1 MPQSLYIILW
11 LVAILWI
18 NVYLIQWFR
27 VIAFFNSQEIP
38 RVRIPEET
46 LEIICVFRNEET
58 QLIPFLNQVAEI
70 LQNISAKVT
79 LVNDHSEDNGID
91 IIQKHPLNPHPQ
103 FQLLTAPSNIKGKK
117 ACINWA
123 VNQSNRTLIF
133 ITDADCLIFPLAIE
147 KMFSLMESTKSQLVL
162 GLVRFEEKE
171 TTLGTYQSIENSALI
186 ALSTYHA
193 NMKTPTMGN
202 AANMLFSRSHFIA
215 SNPYEQNEHIPGGD
229 DIFLIQA
236 FQNQKLKISY
246 ANDINTAVTTGVCPD
261 WTSLWHQRIRW
272 AQKSRFQKTGNTQKS
287 QIVFVLFVCYLWGI
301 SIGSVL
307 HQAYAIVLM
316 CWTLKIGGEAIF
328 IRKLFFKMDQKAPSL
343 FQIIKSSL
351 IQSLF
356 VPLVALFQFFAP
368 VYWKGRKL

>member
-1 MPQSLYIILW
+1 MPQSLYIVLW

-18 NVYLIQWFR
+18 NVYLFQWFR

-38 RVRIPEET
+38 RVKIPEET

-58 QLIPFLNQVAEI
+58 HLIAFLNQITEI
-70 LQNISAKVT
+70 LQNISAKIT
-79 LVNDHSEDNGID
+79 LVNDHSEDQSLETVRN
-91 IIQKHPLNPHPQ
+91 HPLFGHPNLELRNPPP
-103 FQLLTAPSNIKGKK
+103 TIKGKK

-133 ITDADCLIFPLAIE
+133 TTDADCLIFPLAIE
-147 KMFSLMESTKSQLVL
+147 KMFSIMESSKSQLVL
-162 GLVRFEEKE
+162 GLVSFEEKN
-171 TTLGTYQSIENSALI
+171 TTLGTYQRIENSALI

-236 FQNQKLKISY
+236 FQSQKLKISY
-246 ANDINTAVTTGVCPD
+246 ANDINTAVTTGVCPN

-272 AQKSRFQKTGNTQKS
+272 AQKSRFQKLGNTQKS

-301 SIGSVL
+301 SIGSVF
-307 HQAYAIVLM
+307 HQAYAIVLA
-316 CWTLKIGGEAIF
+316 CWSLKIGGEAIF

-351 IQSLF
+351 IQSVF
-356 VPLVALFQFFAP
+356 VPLVALFQFFVP

>member
-79 LVNDHSEDNGID
+79 LVNDHSEDQSLEIVRN
-91 IIQKHPLNPHPQ
+91 HPLFGHPNLELRNPPP
-103 FQLLTAPSNIKGKK
+103 TIKGKK

-133 ITDADCLIFPLAIE
+133 TTDADCLIFPFAIE

-162 GLVRFEEKE
+162 GLVRFEEKD

-246 ANDINTAVTTGVCPD
+246 ANDINTAFTTEVCPD

-272 AQKSRFQKTGNTQKS
+272 AQKSRFQKTGNTQK
-287 QIVFVLFVCYLWGI
+287 
-301 SIGSVL
+301 
-307 HQAYAIVLM
+307 
-316 CWTLKIGGEAIF
+316 
-328 IRKLFFKMDQKAPSL
+328 
-343 FQIIKSSL
+343 
-351 IQSLF
+351 
-356 VPLVALFQFFAP
+356 
-368 VYWKGRKL
+368 

>member
-27 VIAFFNSQEIP
+27 VISFFNSQEIP
-38 RVRIPEET
+38 RVKIPEET

-58 QLIPFLNQVAEI
+58 QLIPFLNQVTEI
-70 LQNISAKVT
+70 LQKISAKVT
-79 LVNDHSEDNGID
+79 LVNDHSEDQSLEIVRN
-91 IIQKHPLNPHPQ
+91 HPLFGHPHLELLNPPP
-103 FQLLTAPSNIKGKK
+103 TIKGKK
-117 ACINWA
+117 ACMNWA

-133 ITDADCLIFPLAIE
+133 TTDADCLIFPLAIE
-147 KMFSLMESTKSQLVL
+147 KLFSLLESTKSQLVL
-162 GLVRFEEKE
+162 GLVRFEEKD
-171 TTLGTYQSIENSALI
+171 TTLGTYQRIENSALI

-193 NMKTPTMGN
+193 NIKTPTMGN

-215 SNPYEQNEHIPGGD
+215 CNPYEQNEHIPGGD

-236 FQNQKLKISY
+236 FQNQKLKINY

-272 AQKSRFQKTGNTQKS
+272 AQKSRFQKLGNTQKS

-301 SIGSVL
+301 SIGSVF
-307 HQAYAIVLM
+307 HQAYAIVLA
-316 CWTLKIGGEAIF
+316 CWSLKIWGEAIF

-351 IQSLF
+351 IQSVF
-356 VPLVALFQFFAP
+356 IPLVALFQFFAP

>member
-1 MPQSLYIILW
+1 MPQSLYIVLW

-38 RVRIPEET
+38 PVKVPEET

-58 QLIPFLNQVAEI
+58 QLIPFLNQVTEI

-79 LVNDHSEDNGID
+79 LINDHSDDQSLKIARN
-91 IIQKHPLNPHPQ
+91 HPLFGHPNLELRNPPP
-103 FQLLTAPSNIKGKK
+103 TIKGKK

-133 ITDADCLIFPLAIE
+133 TTDADCLIFPLAIE
-147 KMFSLMESTKSQLVL
+147 KMFSLMESSKSQLVL
-162 GLVRFEEKE
+162 GLVRFEEKV
-171 TTLGTYQSIENSALI
+171 TTLGSYQRIENSALI

-215 SNPYEQNEHIPGGD
+215 TNPYEQNEHIPGGD
-229 DIFLIQA
+229 DTFLIQA

-246 ANDINTAVTTGVCPD
+246 ANDMNTAVTTGVCPD

-272 AQKSRFQKTGNTQKS
+272 AQKSRFQKLGNTQKS

-301 SIGSVL
+301 SIGSVF
-307 HQAYAIVLM
+307 HQAYAIVLA
-316 CWTLKIGGEAIF
+316 CWSLKIWGEAIF

-351 IQSLF
+351 IQSVF

>member
-1 MPQSLYIILW
+1 
-11 LVAILWI
+11 
-18 NVYLIQWFR
+18 
-27 VIAFFNSQEIP
+27 
-38 RVRIPEET
+38 
-46 LEIICVFRNEET
+46 
-58 QLIPFLNQVAEI
+58 
-70 LQNISAKVT
+70 
-79 LVNDHSEDNGID
+79 
-91 IIQKHPLNPHPQ
+91 
-103 FQLLTAPSNIKGKK
+103 
-117 ACINWA
+117 
-123 VNQSNRTLIF
+123 
-133 ITDADCLIFPLAIE
+133 
-147 KMFSLMESTKSQLVL
+147 MESSKSQLVL
-162 GLVRFEEKE
+162 GLVRFEEKN
-171 TTLGTYQSIENSALI
+171 TTLGTYQRIENSALI

-246 ANDINTAVTTGVCPD
+246 ANDMNTAVTTGVCPD

-272 AQKSRFQKTGNTQKS
+272 AQKSRFQKLGNTQKS

-301 SIGSVL
+301 SIGSVF
-307 HQAYAIVLM
+307 HQAYAIVLA
-316 CWTLKIGGEAIF
+316 CWSLKIWGEAIF

-351 IQSLF
+351 IQSVF
-356 VPLVALFQFFAP
+356 VPVVALFQFFAP